1 MAKRNKGSSS
11 KLQSEAPIKLARR
24 DKGSISVTLDS
35 EVLDC
40 PICFKPFTIP
50 VFQVFLLFLHYCL

>member
-1 MAKRNKGSSS
+1 
-11 KLQSEAPIKLARR
+11 
-24 DKGSISVTLDS
+24 LDS

-50 VFQVFLLFLHYCL
+50 VFQVFLLFLHYC